1 MQDFLMNFKFQ
12 NDVWAFILPLCLML
26 FDIITGYIQALIH
39 KSVSSKKM
47 REGLLHKFLNSCIL
61 FISCLFNLAFNSKYF
76 VTGVS
81 IYICVMEIVSIL
93 ENLKKAGIKIDFYK
107 KIFSGKEK

>member
-12 NDVWAFILPLCLML
+12 NDAWAFILPLCLML

-47 REGLLHKFLNSCIL
+47 RERTF
-61 FISCLFNLAFNSKYF
+61 
-76 VTGVS
+76 T
-81 IYICVMEIVSIL
+81 
-93 ENLKKAGIKIDFYK
+93 
-107 KIFSGKEK
+107 